1 MQFSLDPK
9 ELDQCYKKLQWQY
22 HPDKASLRPKQEQE
36 WAAEHATAI
45 NHAYSTLKD
54 PLARGT
60 YMLARLGVNVD
71 GEDAGTISDPELL
84 MEIMESREEVE
95 NTSDASQL
103 HALLNKNR
111 EKLGSLFS
119 KLNKCFE
126 VNDLQ
131 AAKDIA
137 TELIYLDRLEEAI
150 KEKLPTAA

>member
-1 MQFSLDPK
+1 
-9 ELDQCYKKLQWQY
+9 
-22 HPDKASLRPKQEQE
+22 
-36 WAAEHATAI
+36 
-45 NHAYSTLKD
+45 
-54 PLARGT
+54 
-60 YMLARLGVNVD
+60 
-71 GEDAGTISDPELL
+71 
-84 MEIMESREEVE
+84 MESREEVE